1 MPTVLTVGPYK
12 FRFFSTDRLE
22 PRHIHATRG
31 TLVAKFWLDPV
42 SLAKNRGFP
51 DQELNSLARLVI
63 EHQEKLR
70 SAWDDYI
77 WYWRLN
83 RPPRAWKSPKTA

>member
-42 SLAKNRGFP
+42 TFAKNAGSP
-51 DQELNSLARLVI
+51 DHELNSLARLVI
-63 EHQEKLR
+63 EHQETFR
-70 SAWDDYI
+70 RAWDDYFG
-77 WYWRLN
+77 
-83 RPPRAWKSPKTA
+83 TGD